1 MSDLTLPA
9 GTFARHWLLAAHETQ
24 KLQRRAHAL
33 IERWPKE
40 KGKEPTDKQRRSY
53 CNASSLG
60 QMMELGGAAELCRL
74 LQWRFDQ
81 AQEFKL
87 AAVHEYLNVVLE
99 VLQEED
105 EFYIEDLGFEWE
117 KMELLEDYADPYYG
131 ILIKAL
137 QMLAETRGLELVAYC
152 DTSGSGYVDETYWDA
167 EMRLYQGDQHI
178 TIPFFLLSSEFGSR
192 GSGEG
197 DYIAENYGLPV
208 RYSEGTQEEVDDY
221 DRMSALES
229 DGLDGIDI
237 EKLEVLYPAAAA
249 SDYGTGDLSGFA
261 ENVKEE
267 HLSRTDEDPEPDDE
281 RKKLVEA
288 ADMWVNLMPHQQE
301 RLLEVYLETHPE

>member
-53 CNASSLG
+53 SNASCLG
-60 QMMELGGAAELCRL
+60 QMMELGGSAELCRL
-74 LQWRFDQ
+74 LRWRFDK

-117 KMELLEDYADPYYG
+117 KMELREDYAEPYYSIFIG
-131 ILIKAL
+131 AL
-137 QMLAETRGLELVAYC
+137 KMLADAEGLEVVVFC
-152 DTSGSGYVDETYWDA
+152 SHSGSGYVDETFWDA
-167 EMRLYQGDQHI
+167 EIRLYQGDEFI
-178 TIPFFLLSSEFGSR
+178 TVPFFLLSSEFGGRSSSQ
-192 GSGEG
+192 GAYMGEM
-197 DYIAENYGLPV
+197 YGLPE
-208 RYSEGTQEEVDDY
+208 RYDEDAEEMVTER
-221 DRMSALES
+221 DRMEALE
-229 DGLDGIDI
+229 
-237 EKLEVLYPAAAA
+237 AA
-249 SDYGTGDLSGFA
+249 GD
-261 ENVKEE
+261 
-267 HLSRTDEDPEPDDE
+267 PDDLYQTSRE
-281 RKKLVEA
+281 GWPATE
-288 ADMWVNLMPHQQE
+288 
-301 RLLEVYLETHPE
+301 